1 VSPVADLDPVVG
13 AGLIVALVGVLAVT
27 VLVLRRGRS
36 GVGL

>member
-1 VSPVADLDPVVG
+1 VADLDPAVA
-13 AGLIVALVGVLAVT
+13 AGLDAALLGVLLIT